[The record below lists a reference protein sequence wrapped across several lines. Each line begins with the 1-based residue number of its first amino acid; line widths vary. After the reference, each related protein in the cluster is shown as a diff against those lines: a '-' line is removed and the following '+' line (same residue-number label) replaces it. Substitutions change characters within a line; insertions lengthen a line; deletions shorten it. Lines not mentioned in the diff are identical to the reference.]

1 MYFSDESKSDSYQ
14 EGEARFSLG
23 GAFYRESSRISRDL
37 GVLVAQ
43 LYRSRVGRL
52 RVLDGMTAAGVRSL
66 RYGLEAQADFI
77 WANDGNPEVGNSLG
91 QNLAALPQAQYC
103 ISHRSLEQLLGERAV
118 AKDYFDLIDLDAF
131 GSPLS
136 FLQGCFRAVRHG
148 GLLYLTSTDGRSI
161 SGQLPEQSLR
171 QWGAWI
177 RSHPAVQEQA
187 LRLLL
192 GNIAQQAS
200 ILGLGIEPIFSLYRG
215 QTYRVMV
222 RVLAKQQT
230 ARSGFLG
237 YCHSCGGFQT
247 LQWRQLGQASCG
259 CTGRSLSVSGPL
271 WLGPLHSDD
280 ELRAMIP
287 LAQEQNWDN
296 ITKLI
301 QTMQAENPLPP
312 YYYPLGE
319 IGRRGKI
326 DIPKRDRLIQAL
338 QNAGH
343 QASPT
348 HISGEALKTNAPFSI
363 CVAIAQQLAAPRAAT
378 PETLSPGRPASLH

>member
-1 MYFSDESKSDSYQ
+1 MYFSDENKLDLYQ
-14 EGEARFSLG
+14 EGEAKFRLG

-37 GVLVAQ
+37 GVLAGQV
-43 LYRSRVGRL
+43 YRQRLGRL
-52 RVLDGMTAAGVRSL
+52 RVLDGMSAAGVRSI
-66 RYGLEAQADFI
+66 RYALEAQANFV
-77 WANDGNPEVGNSLG
+77 WVNEGNRDLLSLLQ
-91 QNLAALPQAQYC
+91 QNLAALPPDRYC
-103 ISHRSLEQLLGERAV
+103 ISHQSLEHLLAERAM

-131 GSPLS
+131 GSPLA
-136 FLQGCFRAVRHG
+136 FLQGSLRSIRYG

-192 GNIAQQAS
+192 GSLAQQAAMV
-200 ILGLGIEPIFSLYRG
+200 GLGIEPLFSLYRG
-215 QTYRVMV
+215 QVYRVMV
-222 RVLAKQQT
+222 RVLGKQNWQT
-230 ARSGFLG
+230 DRSGFLG
-237 YCHSCGGFQT
+237 YCHSCGNFQT
-247 LQWRQLGQASCG
+247 LAWRQLGQAVCD

-280 ELRAMIP
+280 WLTAMVP
-287 LAQEQNWDN
+287 LAQDRHWTS
-296 ITKLI
+296 ISALI

-319 IGRRGKI
+319 IGRRGKM
-326 DIPKRDRLIQAL
+326 DLPKRDHLIQAL
-338 QNAGH
+338 LSAGY

-348 HISGEALKTNAPFSI
+348 HINPEALKTNAPFPTCI
-363 CVAIAQQLAAPRAAT
+363 AIAK
-378 PETLSPGRPASLH
+378 TLIKKADP